1 MSNRKTIIAASI
13 IAILA
18 SGSVIAK
25 GNDLNEDK
33 WGQTR
38 SYGQV
43 FVSDDSVDS
52 WGPWGDFVEPAA
64 GGPIINAISMLG
76 AGSSDSYRNIPALL
90 NPVVANTGCAAGTW
104 CGYAISKTT
113 TNNGYPSVFFFNDE
127 PQPKHKNLYDA
138 ALFELTPNRD
148 GNSGE
153 GTIAWRLTSLSG
165 TESANSGG
173 PLNATFGG
181 GTKSPEEGKTVKV
194 WVQTGKWPWMGHFE
208 YKYVVTSS
216 EGAKWDNTDES
227 THHFT
232 ASSESKGSQASATG
246 FSQNSKATEAKEEI
260 SATKMWTWYGL
271 LPEYGPRTP
280 FTDAVLSADEQV
292 AVGEFFREVL
302 AYTSNGQD
310 EMLRRPNYSS
320 TVTEGYYVA
329 GVATPQAYLDSQR
342 AGNVS
347 ATYRGGSFDG
357 SRQGYVTVN
366 VDFGQAKWNG
376 SWYGGTDS
384 QAMNFNASGNI
395 NGANLAST
403 SVSATPMLNNNNVS
417 YSGSVNGTFYGQQ
430 AGSIGGVSNVSKAV
444 NNQIVQTQNAVFLVN
459 KVVQPK

>member
-208 YKYVVTSS
+208 YKYVVTSP

-246 FSQNSKATEAKEEI
+246 FSQNSKATEASDAV
-260 SATKMWTWYGL
+260 SATKMWTWFGL
-271 LPEYGPRTP
+271 IPTYGPRTP

>member
-1 MSNRKTIIAASI
+1 MSNRKTIIATSI
-13 IAILA
+13 IAILT

-25 GNDLNEDK
+25 NDSLNEDK

-113 TNNGYPSVFFFNDE
+113 TNNGYPSAFMFNE
-127 PQPKHKNLYDA
+127 GYPSKNKNLYDA
-138 ALFELTPNRD
+138 GLFELTPNRD
-148 GNSGE
+148 GNSSE
-153 GTIAWRLTSLSG
+153 GTVSWRLTSLG
-165 TESANSGG
+165 GIESANSGG

-194 WVQTGKWPWMGHFE
+194 WVQTGKWPWIGRFE
-208 YKYVVTSS
+208 NRYVVTSP

-232 ASSESKGSQASATG
+232 ASSETKGDYASATG
-246 FSQNSKATEAKEEI
+246 FSQNSKATEASDAI
-260 SATKMWTWYGL
+260 SATKMWTWFGL
-271 LPEYGPRTP
+271 IPTYGPRTP

-310 EMLRRPNYSS
+310 ETLRRPNYSS

-403 SVSATPMLNNNNVS
+403 SVSATPLLNNNNVS

-459 KVVQPK
+459 KVDQRK